1 MMLQNPALTCE
12 IFVHA
17 ADRDAV
23 HRSYELGGLFVFNPF
38 ETVLTLQIQLLNQY
52 LSACQQIMKVWM
64 PIVPSVVP
72 TQTPEIMAASIPR
85 RGSCIGPA
93 DLRS

>member
-1 MMLQNPALTCE
+1 M
-12 IFVHA
+12 
-17 ADRDAV
+17 
-23 HRSYELGGLFVFNPF
+23 FNPF
-38 ETVLTLQIQLLNQY
+38 ETVLTLQLQLLNQY

-72 TQTPEIMAASIPR
+72 TRTPEIMAASIPR
-85 RGSCIGPA
+85 RGSCVGPA